1 MFYYYIVVLLVALFF
16 YGMLLILKKKI
27 PGISSRMCIFVVLW
41 ALSLSFILPL
51 IISIVSPGA
60 SLLIIFFLFLLG
72 GFLIVNR
79 VNVSDKQREVRVL
92 RNILSAVYS
101 DTVKGLTLEPEEV
114 VQEVSPVSLD
124 QTGWIMPKEEYPF
137 LLPKNGNDEETG
149 KEVFLL
155 PNKELSCYELF
166 ESAFQARQEGKYA
179 LAVEKL
185 KLSLAGTADISLK
198 GLIYTELVFLYKE
211 MGKYL
216 EAAGMIQGFISENS
230 AALAPA
236 LRRQFTLLVEFLQ
249 AVDQLLIK
257 ADQPGIPYSKVPR
270 LIKLRAE
277 KMLKE

>member
-1 MFYYYIVVLLVALFF
+1 
-16 YGMLLILKKKI
+16 
-27 PGISSRMCIFVVLW
+27 
-41 ALSLSFILPL
+41 
-51 IISIVSPGA
+51 
-60 SLLIIFFLFLLG
+60 
-72 GFLIVNR
+72 
-79 VNVSDKQREVRVL
+79 
-92 RNILSAVYS
+92 
-101 DTVKGLTLEPEEV
+101 
-114 VQEVSPVSLD
+114 
-124 QTGWIMPKEEYPF
+124 MPKEEYPF